1 MCSGRHHRAVQI
13 ICHEGINEDSE
24 TLSISRNVTCIILNE
39 PVGMDRV
46 GLIRHQ
52 IGIHFALTT
61 GRTHR
66 CGQVGKRTRSIVDSI
81 WRLEQVFTSLAR
93 RRALGVDAGDRPS
106 KDHCAWAWRCRGAR
120 RRKVL
125 GDSLCGR
132 VIARIYAELLKIIYT
147 TQM

>member
-1 MCSGRHHRAVQI
+1 MRSGRHHRAVQI
-13 ICHEGINEDSE
+13 ICHEGINENSE
-24 TLSISRNVTCIILNE
+24 TLSINRIFTCIILDE

-46 GLIRHQ
+46 GLIGHE
-52 IGIHFALTT
+52 IGIHFASTT

-81 WRLEQVFTSLAR
+81 WRLEQFFTSLAR

-132 VIARIYAELLKIIYT
+132 VVARIYAELLKIINT